1 MVFVRLLDE
10 RQPDNMRNY
19 QLKAALAAKEVKND
33 KALSAKRI
41 VLGIDVHL
49 KSYYVARKVDNVA
62 AGTVSKFRT
71 QEECVFYAERQ
82 LRQAEQVVAVYEAG
96 PLGYVLYRALKAR
109 GVECKVCAPDSTLQK
124 QTRRKTNQID
134 ARTLASNLFNYLNGN
149 ERALRLVRVPTEE
162 QERERLRSRELDCLV
177 EERKALAARSNGLL
191 LSQGYGSYKGWWRA
205 KAFERLSQALPG
217 WLLEL
222 LKVWVPLLRQLDE
235 QIARAKAELSQ
246 RAQGARPKGAGA
258 QSMVQLQAEL
268 LDWNLYSSK
277 RKIGCLAGMVPSEWS
292 TGTGQRLGSITK
304 VGVPAI
310 RRNMVEMVWRF
321 KRFQPNY
328 RPIQK
333 WNEILEGTNRSL
345 KKKAVVAI
353 GRQLIVDLWRLQTGR
368 ATAQQLNLIM
378 IGG

>member
-1 MVFVRLLDE
+1 MK
-10 RQPDNMRNY
+10 NY
-19 QLKAALAAKEVKND
+19 QLKAALAAKEVKNA

-49 KSYYVARKVDNVA
+49 KSYYVARKVDNA
-62 AGTVSKFRT
+62 AVGTVAKLGT
-71 QEECVFYAERQ
+71 QEECVFYVERQ
-82 LRQAEQVVAVYEAG
+82 LQQAEQVVAVYEAG

-109 GVECKVCAPDSTLQK
+109 GVDCKVCAPDSTLQK

-134 ARTLASNLFNYLNGN
+134 ARTLVSNLSNYLNGN
-149 ERALRLVRVPTEE
+149 ERALRLARVPTEE
-162 QERERLRSRELDCLV
+162 QERERLRSRALDGLV
-177 EERKALAARSNGLL
+177 EERKRLAAKGNSLM

-205 KAFERLSQALPG
+205 KSFERLSPG
-217 WLLEL
+217 LADWLVEL
-222 LKVWVPLLRQLDE
+222 LKVWVALLRQLDE
-235 QIARAKAELSQ
+235 QIAKAKAQLSQ

-268 LDWNLYSSK
+268 LDWDLYSSK
-277 RKIGCLAGMVPSEWS
+277 RKIGCLSGMVPSEWS

-310 RRNMVEMVWRF
+310 RRNIVEMVWRF

-333 WNEILEGTNRSL
+333 WKELLEGTNRSL

-353 GRQLIVDLWRLQTGR
+353 GRHLIVDLWRLQTGR
-368 ATAQQLNLIM
+368 ATAQQLKLSM